1 MIVNL
6 NKLKMASSLVD
17 MFTSI
22 GLSEQKANETL
33 KNDELAKYLKDVI
46 VEAERNSGGK
56 DVRNKEVGKLLY
68 ALATQIKSQIKSH
81 MSLVAR
87 YIAERKVTSELQL
100 KGALEYLLHNPVPP
114 VDIAAFEQASGIG
127 ILVTPEEIEA
137 AVETVVKKH
146 KEELIEKR
154 YTVSMGA
161 LLNEVKSVLKW
172 ADGKAVK
179 NEMDL
184 QILDLIGPKT
194 EADMEK
200 PVKNKPLVK
209 SCKKLSERQE
219 EISRQTGSAD
229 NVIAA
234 DGHVRSFMELMG
246 DAVKFHKPGENYK
259 TDGYVITPKTMDLL
273 KQHLKEIG
281 GKVHTRFPPEPNG
294 ILHIGHAK
302 AINFNFGYA
311 KATEGNCY
319 LRYDDTNPEKE
330 EEKFFLGIRDM
341 VEWLGYK
348 PFKVTYASDNFD
360 KLYQCAVELILR
372 GHAYICHQKAEEL
385 KGFNVADSP
394 WRDRPIEESLQLFED
409 MRKGKIAEGEATLRM
424 KVTLE
429 EGKKDPVAYRIKFTP
444 HHRTGDKWC
453 IYPTY
458 DFTHCLCDSIENI
471 THSLCTK
478 EFQSRRS
485 SYYWLCNVLDMYC
498 PVQWEYGRL
507 NLHYAVVSKRKIAKL
522 ITEGLVRDWDDPRL
536 FTLTALRRRGFPAE
550 AINYFCAKV
559 GVTMAQTVLDPS
571 MLEQSIREVLNVTAP
586 RAMAVLDPI
595 KVVIQNF
602 PAEHP
607 GVITVPDF
615 PADES
620 KGSHKVAF
628 STILY
633 IERSDFREE
642 ADKNYKR
649 LALNQPV
656 GLRHAGLIISVVKV
670 IKDAEGSVT
679 ELVAKCNLV
688 SDLTK
693 PKAFIHWVSE
703 PLHCEI
709 RLYEPLFFHKNPEDP
724 TEVPGG
730 FLTDINKDS
739 LTILRNALV
748 DSSVAS
754 AKVYDKF
761 QFERNG
767 FFSVDPDSSA
777 DRLVF
782 NRTVTL
788 KEDPNKN

>member
-33 KNDELAKYLKDVI
+33 KNDQLAKYLKDVI

-219 EISRQTGSAD
+219 EISGQTGSAD

-679 ELVAKCNLV
+679 ELVAKCSLV
-688 SDLTK
+688 SDLAK